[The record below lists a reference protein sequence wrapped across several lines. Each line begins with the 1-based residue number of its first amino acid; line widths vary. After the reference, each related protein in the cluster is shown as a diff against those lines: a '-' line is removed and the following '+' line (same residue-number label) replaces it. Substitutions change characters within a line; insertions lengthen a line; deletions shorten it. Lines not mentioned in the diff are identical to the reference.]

1 MTTSQIGIR
10 NSNIIVPYTAT
21 TKRTKELTV
30 ASFASATSKGTI
42 ASSPARIICYADSVG
57 RWRLRFNL
65 NIDLTG
71 DTNLNSYVDFTIV
84 GVTFAASATGS
95 ISVLIVNNS
104 LVPQSGGGDAR
115 GSTNTIRVWTTAT
128 GQYIYMSG
136 DVPLSAEPTTYTTA
150 ANMEGVLP
158 VDVYIPPASV
168 SVDGIVNTGVQSFSG
183 VKTFTNGISL
193 GNETLS
199 VYDEGTWTPV
209 LSYSTPGTS
218 SFTYGEQYGY
228 YVRVGRLVTCQIFV
242 SLSGFSKG
250 TASGFMSV
258 SLPIATTSDTRC
270 QAIGGFSSYNWTLP
284 TCIQVGLEPTPNTLR
299 ATINGIQSGGGIVV
313 VDGSTGQFQ
322 STISYFV

>member
-1 MTTSQIGIR
+1 MTTNQLGIR
-10 NSNIIVPYTAT
+10 NSNIIVPYTAA
-21 TKRTKELTV
+21 TKRTKQMDFSAAGLITGTSSWSTTKAV
-30 ASFASATSKGTI
+30 ALA
-42 ASSPARIICYADSVG
+42 YADSNGV
-57 RWRLRFNL
+57 WRLIFNVRGTTSSSSA
-65 NIDLTG
+65 I
-71 DTNLNSYVDFTIV
+71 S
-84 GVTFAASATGS
+84 VTFGSTAAVVFAATAAQSVAVQCEGSAPYTGS
-95 ISVLIVNNS
+95 
-104 LVPQSGGGDAR
+104 
-115 GSTNTIRVWTTAT
+115 GSTGISNANLGLYSTTAAT
-128 GQYIYMSG
+128 IWVMSG
-136 DVPLSAEPTTYTTA
+136 DVELASKPTWA
-150 ANMEGVLP
+150 DANMEGVLP
-158 VDVYIPPASV
+158 VDVYIPPASA
-168 SVDGIVNTGVQSFSG
+168 SIDGIVNTGVQSFSG

-270 QAIGGFSSYNWTLP
+270 QPIGGFSSYNWTLP
-284 TCIQVGLEPTPNTLR
+284 TCIQVGLEPISTTLR
-299 ATINGIQSGGGIVV
+299 ATINGIQSGGGTVV